1 MEPEQVNFAGSAGG
15 EPSSS
20 SQAASRKTQRI
31 PFGRGSS
38 QQGSSAGRSGSANN
52 SKLQVE
58 HNNIRTGT

>member
-1 MEPEQVNFAGSAGG
+1 MEPEQVNFPSSAGG

-20 SQAASRKTQRI
+20 SHVASRKTQRI

-38 QQGSSAGRSGSANN
+38 QQGSSSRSGTANN

-58 HNNIRTGT
+58 HTNIRTG